1 MAAKKKSVHAAE
13 RDSQRVVAL
22 RRAFVEALQNEDFT
36 CFKFVDET
44 STNLTYGR
52 RYARAEGGQRAHQA
66 TPLHGGPNVTLVA
79 ALTPTGLQA
88 AMTVSGAVNGEVF
101 AASLSQVLGPTLVP
115 GDVVVPGGNL
125 PAHKVA
131 GLAELV
137 EARGARLLYLPPYSP
152 DFNPIE
158 LAFSKLKTWLRTAQ
172 ARTREALEGVILA
185 ATEWISEQDAQ
196 NWFDHCGY
204 HVH

>member
-1 MAAKKKSVHAAE
+1 MA
-13 RDSQRVVAL
+13 RVRAL
-22 RRAFVEALQNEDFT
+22 RAAFLEAVQSEDFAY
-36 CFKFVDET
+36 FKFVDET
-44 STNLTYGR
+44 STNLTYCR

-79 ALTPTGLQA
+79 ALPPDGLQA
-88 AMTVSGAVNGEVF
+88 AMTVSGAVNGDVF
-101 AASLSQVLGPTLVP
+101 AAYLDQVLGPTLRP
-115 GDVVVPGGNL
+115 GDVVVFDNL

-158 LAFSKLKTWLRTAQ
+158 LAFSKLKTGMHTAQ
-172 ARTREALEGVILA
+172 ARTRDALEAVIQQA
-185 ATEWISEQDAQ
+185 AEWITANDAK

-204 HVH
+204 HVN